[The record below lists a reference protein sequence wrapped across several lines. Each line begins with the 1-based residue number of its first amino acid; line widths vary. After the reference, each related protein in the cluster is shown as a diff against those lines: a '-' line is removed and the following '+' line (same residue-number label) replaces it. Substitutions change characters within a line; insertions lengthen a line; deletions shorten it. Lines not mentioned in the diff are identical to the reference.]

1 MYLSAEVHSPC
12 SLLVFLRR
20 EMGVSS
26 SLVKRLKWQGVLRVN
41 GEDAH
46 TDRRLVSGDVV
57 TAELLEHAEGFLP
70 EDLPLEILYED
81 EHLIALDK
89 PAGMLVHPSRCR
101 NTGTLANGLLYY
113 YEQTGQACAV
123 HPVSRLDRDTLGVVL
138 LAKSAHVHAQFCR
151 LHQQRAIRKTYEA
164 LVFGAPE
171 VDAGVIDLPI
181 ARCAGGSLLREISP
195 DGKPAVSEFA
205 VLERQ
210 GGCARLRLHPVTGRT
225 HQLRLHCLASGFPI
239 LGDPQY
245 TTAAAKAFSSRC
257 GLFTQQLCAASL
269 EFTHPVTGLPVT
281 ICSRQRLSLPEG
293 ANSANVSCNAG
304 VCTI

>member
-1 MYLSAEVHSPC
+1 MYLSAEVLHPC

-26 SLVKRLKWQGVLRVN
+26 SLVKRLKWQGSLLVN
-41 GEDAH
+41 GEAAH
-46 TDRRLVSGDVV
+46 TDRRLVPGDVV

-70 EDLPLEILYED
+70 EDLPLDILYED

-138 LAKSAHVHAQFCR
+138 LAKSSYVHAQFCR
-151 LHQQRAIRKTYEA
+151 LHQQHAIRKTYEA

-171 VDAGVIDLPI
+171 ADAGVIDLPI

-195 DGKPAVSEFA
+195 EGKPAVSEFA
-205 VLERQ
+205 VLARQ
-210 GGCARLRLHPVTGRT
+210 GGCARLQLHPVTGRT

-245 TTAAAKAFSSRC
+245 TTAAAKAFSDRC

-281 ICSRQRLSLPEG
+281 IRSRQRLLLPDA
-293 ANSANVSCNAG
+293 ANSANASCNAG